1 MSIRYSIAVIS
12 TSIPRWPRYSS
23 FQRKNPAGNQ
33 PVRKLARSTNDNSVI
48 FTIEEEDRER
58 ERKRERREHIW
69 SAIFINIL
77 AIRFG
82 IIAMD
87 IYNFPLL
94 PN

>member
-33 PVRKLARSTNDNSVI
+33 PVQKLARSTNDNSVI
-48 FTIEEEDRER
+48 FTIEEEKE
-58 ERKRERREHIW
+58 RERREHIW